1 MFLKCRFSLKKHK
14 MHYNDFYNRLIYNS
28 KNTFK

>member
-1 MFLKCRFSLKKHK
+1 MFRKRHFLLKKHK
-14 MHYNDFYNRLIYNS
+14 MHYNDFYNRLKKKK